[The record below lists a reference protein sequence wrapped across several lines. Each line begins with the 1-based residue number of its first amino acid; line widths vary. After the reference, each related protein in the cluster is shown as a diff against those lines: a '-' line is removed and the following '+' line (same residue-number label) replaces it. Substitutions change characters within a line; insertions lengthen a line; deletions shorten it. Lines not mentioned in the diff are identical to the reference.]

1 MCTRGSLTLAEI
13 NETFSDQAVK
23 VEAEWRFS
31 VWIKWLGGGRE
42 SAFTHCGCCMF
53 RLLLIAKSCD
63 VVCVMLHGV

>member
-31 VWIKWLGGGRE
+31 VWIKWLRGGERV
-42 SAFTHCGCCMF
+42 H
-53 RLLLIAKSCD
+53 LLTVAAACSDCS
-63 VVCVMLHGV
+63 